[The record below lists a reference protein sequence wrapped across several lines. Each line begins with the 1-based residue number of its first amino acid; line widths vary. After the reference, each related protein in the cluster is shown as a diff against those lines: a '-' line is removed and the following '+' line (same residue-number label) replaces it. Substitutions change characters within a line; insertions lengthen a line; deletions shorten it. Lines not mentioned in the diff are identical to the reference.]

1 MLISGRFLPAV
12 PDYGWSILNRISM
25 NYERVCNH
33 CGKEIFALRGDRCPH
48 CRGIIGETQKEAK
61 GRLEKE
67 AKARLENTKDMQ
79 KSTRRGSSKFEEWLF
94 SGIRFTAIFMAVAAL
109 IGLLFTIFGL
119 FYPSDTQ
126 VELKEIS
133 SKASVSPKS
142 YVSYEKPLTYTKLV
156 RKYIP
161 EGGENDSLLIS
172 WLSKLEVD
180 QRQDFINNL
189 SDIIYQAEREKLD
202 VEESISAYKEL
213 KFKKIANN
221 NPTGYD
227 KIKNDARDTFIIFSS
242 IICLF
247 FVGLILVLLAIER
260 HLRPPLLIVDSEE
273 AVF

>member
-1 MLISGRFLPAV
+1 
-12 PDYGWSILNRISM
+12 M

-33 CGKEIFALRGDRCPH
+33 CGKEIFALPGDWCPH
-48 CRGIIGETQKEAK
+48 CRGIIGETQKQAEA
-61 GRLEKE
+61 RLEKE
-67 AKARLENTKDMQ
+67 AKARLKNTKDMR
-79 KSTRRGSSKFEEWLF
+79 KSKRKGSSRFEEWLF
-94 SGIRFTAIFMAVAAL
+94 SGIRFTSILMAVAAL
-109 IGLLFTIFGL
+109 IGLLFTVFGL

-133 SKASVSPKS
+133 SKASISPKS
-142 YVSYEKPLTYTKLV
+142 DVSSDKPLIYTKLV

-161 EGGENDSLLIS
+161 EGGEDNTLLIS
-172 WLSKLEVD
+172 WLSELEVD
-180 QRQDFINNL
+180 QRQDFLSNL

-202 VEESISAYKEL
+202 VVESINGYREL

-227 KIKNDARDTFIIFSS
+227 KIKNDLRDTLIIFSS

-260 HLRPPLLIVDSEE
+260 HLRPPLLIIDSEE